1 MPAARKMKEPV
12 EPLSRALD
20 RTMELIGGTDEE
32 VAIFMVGG
40 EITSTKRRSQS
51 FENNVARLVNNL
63 VGVYNLG
70 ADACRV
76 REDLAE
82 FYAGV
87 AA

>member
-1 MPAARKMKEPV
+1 MPVARKMKEPV

-20 RTMELIGGTDEE
+20 RTTELIGGTDEE

-40 EITSTKRRSQS
+40 EITSAKRRSQS

-70 ADACRV
+70 ADARRV

>member
-1 MPAARKMKEPV
+1 MPTARKMKEPV
-12 EPLSRALD
+12 ESLSKALD
-20 RTMELIGGTDEE
+20 RTMELIGGANEE

-51 FENNVARLVNNL
+51 FENNVERLANNL

-70 ADACRV
+70 ADARYV
-76 REDLAE
+76 RGDLAE
-82 FYAGV
+82 FYKGR